1 MLSKIIWFT
10 GLSGAGKT
18 TLSLI
23 LKKKLEKYNLKIKLV
38 DGDNFRKQNKVKN
51 KFTKLNIIE
60 NNLKIIEYV
69 KNIHKKYDFTIVS
82 VISPLKKTRLKAK
95 KIFAE
100 NYNEVYVKCSIS
112 KLVKRDTKGL
122 YKLAKKNKIKNL
134 IGFNSK
140 INYESTNYKK
150 IVINT
155 GLLNKQNSIK
165 KILLKIKP

>member
-1 MLSKIIWFT
+1 MLSKIVWFT

-69 KNIHKKYDFTIVS
+69 KNIHKKYDYTIIS
-82 VISPLKKTRLKAK
+82 VISPLKKTRIKAR
-95 KIFAE
+95 KIFGE

-140 INYESTNYKK
+140 IKYESTNYKK

-165 KILLKIKP
+165 KILLKIKR